1 MQKVAYE
8 MRISDWSSDVCSSD
22 LLADLETGRDVERV
36 LRLPIFFGIG
46 GADIADQVADRGP
59 GRVIAGETARRGDAG
74 QVGQAD
80 EDRGI
85 FGLADILL
93 DRDRLEPRG
102 GIEVALDTLHRI
114 AVELQQC
121 LALRSDARR
130 VGKECVSRCR
140 HRWTRYT

>member
-1 MQKVAYE
+1 MYTVLFQDLLCVFLFYFFFFKQKTAYE

-22 LLADLETGRDVERV
+22 LAGRDVERV

-85 FGLADILL
+85 FGLPDSLL

-102 GIEVALDTLHRI
+102 GIARPLASLHPLPVAL
-114 AVELQQC
+114 QQ
-121 LALRSDARR
+121 
-130 VGKECVSRCR
+130 
-140 HRWTRYT
+140 